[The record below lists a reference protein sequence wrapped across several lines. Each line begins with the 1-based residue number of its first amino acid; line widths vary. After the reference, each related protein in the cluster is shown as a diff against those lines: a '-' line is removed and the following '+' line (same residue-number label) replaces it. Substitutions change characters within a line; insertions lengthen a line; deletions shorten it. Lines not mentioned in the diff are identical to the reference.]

1 MYSILFIVLIFHNAG
16 IVNVSHLP
24 AVTKLFQRGI
34 VFPDLFKSRIFFISF
49 FLHRKNR
56 IHKNM
61 RIRDLCLQGFQ
72 EIPIQLCKP
81 GSPVTQK

>member
-49 FLHRKNR
+49 PA
-56 IHKNM
+56 
-61 RIRDLCLQGFQ
+61 Q
-72 EIPIQLCKP
+72 EKQNSQKYAHP
-81 GSPVTQK
+81 GSLSAGFPGNPHTAL